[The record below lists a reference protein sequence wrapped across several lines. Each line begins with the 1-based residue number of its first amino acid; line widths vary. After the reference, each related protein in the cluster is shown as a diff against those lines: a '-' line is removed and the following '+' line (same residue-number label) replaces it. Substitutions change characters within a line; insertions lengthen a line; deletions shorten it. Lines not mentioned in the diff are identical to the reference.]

1 MESSPSLLV
10 LLLGELILLLLIIL
24 FFVVLYLRK
33 QKILLKKLLEKSN
46 QVKELYEEKA
56 REYEGFYANHKKDS
70 NNPSLPEYLA
80 QGIHDAQQRYEK
92 YTQAKIPKIDI
103 GQSFGAKVA
112 ALRFFYLTAEQEVFQ
127 ERGVTHAGWNLF
139 EKKLADIVRWFTK
152 QTTARQDVRSN
163 RTRLLQER
171 IDALKPF
178 EAEAKK
184 LQRSL
189 DLSKKRQEQL
199 ETTQKESKATIFSL
213 QKMLRSMKQ
222 PSPEGVEL
230 GKEISINNMSTEEY
244 LAHSSHKMESISTV
258 SDQQGNTLKNI
269 IFELNNH
276 HADMSP
282 DVRKKIESSIKM
294 MEIEMMK
301 SDQYIT
307 NLKKELKEAKLQ
319 ATNYALMLRDNKSAL
334 KSDLDGR
341 EEAKLHLTASSS
353 DFSLTE
359 LSSISPTDYLDR
371 DKIMQEI
378 RHLRGNNTAQRGLI
392 VQLEHELSLVK
403 DSLIETEDETVRLE
417 KQKEVNRLTRLV
429 KECEGCIEILESE
442 VDNLYLQLQERG
454 ALNANSGTSSSFDVN
469 ANANSNEPDSSQ
481 SSGDQDDV
489 IKLSFELEEMA
500 KEMEKIA
507 FQYRQTH
514 SVNQFIYDIIQCAT
528 VDEVAK
534 HIVQFIKEFN
544 ALAGFCI
551 NSTAGSAEYFPPHI
565 FNENMKELVKSFS
578 FKDPVFYL
586 GEGTLF
592 SSKKLCLMLLSD
604 PTQTKSLSEMTL
616 QGLVRVVDD
625 HVQHLES
632 ESMLAQRS
640 KGMASWIESTK
651 NHLSD
656 LDIQY
661 AFQVEENKKTFNN
674 FLAEIRQA
682 YHLLDLKGSG
692 AVLLDNAINE
702 YEQRMY
708 LLLSSGDVIDREI
721 SNLITHIDQ
730 LKS

>member
-10 LLLGELILLLLIIL
+10 LLLGEVILFLLIIV
-24 FFVVLYLRK
+24 FFLVLYLRK
-33 QKILLKKLLEKSN
+33 QKVLLKKLLEKSN
-46 QVKELYEEKA
+46 QVKAIYEEKS
-56 REYEGFYANHKKDS
+56 REYEGFYANHQQDN
-70 NNPSLPEYLA
+70 NNPSIPEYLTL
-80 QGIHDAQQRYEK
+80 GINDAKQRYEK
-92 YTQAKIPKIDI
+92 YSQAKIPKIDT
-103 GQSFGAKVA
+103 GQSFSAKVA
-112 ALRFFYLTAEQEVFQ
+112 ALRFFYLTAEHEVF
-127 ERGVTHAGWNLF
+127 EDRGVTHTGWNLF

-152 QTTARQDVRSN
+152 QTTNRQDVRNN
-163 RTRLLQER
+163 RMRLLQER
-171 IDALKPF
+171 IDVLKPF
-178 EAEAKK
+178 EVEAKK

-199 ETTQKESKATIFSL
+199 EIAQKESKVTILSL
-213 QKMLRSMKQ
+213 QKMLRSMKR
-222 PSPEGVEL
+222 PSPEGGEL
-230 GKEISINNMSTEEY
+230 DKEISINKMSTEEY
-244 LAHSSHKMESISTV
+244 LAHSAKKMESISAV
-258 SDQQGNTLKNI
+258 SNKQGNTLKNI

-276 HADMSP
+276 HAGMRP

-301 SDQYIT
+301 SDQYVT
-307 NLKKELKEAKLQ
+307 NLKKELKEAKFQ

-334 KSDLDGR
+334 RSDVDG
-341 EEAKLHLTASSS
+341 EGVLHLTASNS

-359 LSSISPTDYLDR
+359 LSSLSPTDYFDHE
-371 DKIMQEI
+371 KIMKEI
-378 RHLRGNNTAQRGLI
+378 KQLRGNNTAQRGII
-392 VQLEHELSLVK
+392 VKLEDELSLVK
-403 DSLIETEDETVRLE
+403 DTLLDTDDEIVRLE

-442 VDNLYLQLQERG
+442 VDNLYVQLQERSI
-454 ALNANSGTSSSFDVN
+454 ADVE
-469 ANANSNEPDSSQ
+469 ATDDSLLPV
-481 SSGDQDDV
+481 DENDV
-489 IKLSFELEEMA
+489 VRLGFELEEMA
-500 KEMEKIA
+500 NEMEKIA

-514 SVNQFIYDIIQCAT
+514 SVNQFIYDIIQCKS
-528 VDEVAK
+528 VDEAAK

-551 NSTAGSAEYFPPHI
+551 NSTAGSADYFPAHI
-565 FNENMKELVKSFS
+565 FNENLKSLVKSFS
-578 FKDPVFYL
+578 FQDPVFYL
-586 GEGTLF
+586 SEGTLF

-604 PTQTKSLSEMTL
+604 PAQTKPLSEMTL
-616 QGLVRVVDD
+616 QGLVRVVDG
-625 HVQHLES
+625 HVHHLETDR
-632 ESMLAQRS
+632 MLTQRS

-651 NHLSD
+651 NHLAD

-661 AFQVEENKKTFNN
+661 AFQVEENKKTFND

-692 AVLLDNAINE
+692 LILLDNAINE

-730 LKS
+730 LQS

>member
-1 MESSPSLLV
+1 M
-10 LLLGELILLLLIIL
+10 
-24 FFVVLYLRK
+24 
-33 QKILLKKLLEKSN
+33 
-46 QVKELYEEKA
+46 
-56 REYEGFYANHKKDS
+56 
-70 NNPSLPEYLA
+70 
-80 QGIHDAQQRYEK
+80 
-92 YTQAKIPKIDI
+92 
-103 GQSFGAKVA
+103 
-112 ALRFFYLTAEQEVFQ
+112 
-127 ERGVTHAGWNLF
+127 
-139 EKKLADIVRWFTK
+139 
-152 QTTARQDVRSN
+152 
-163 RTRLLQER
+163 QER

-199 ETTQKESKATIFSL
+199 EAAQKESKATILSL
-213 QKMLRSMKQ
+213 QKVLRSMKQ
-222 PSPEGVEL
+222 PSSEGVEL
-230 GKEISINNMSTEEY
+230 GKAVSINSMSTEEY
-244 LAHSSHKMESISTV
+244 LAHSANQMESISSV
-258 SDQQGNTLKNI
+258 SDKQGNTLKNI
-269 IFELNNH
+269 IFELKNH
-276 HADMSP
+276 TDISP
-282 DVRKKIESSIKM
+282 EVRKKMESSIKM

-307 NLKKELKEAKLQ
+307 SLKKELKEAKFQ
-319 ATNYALMLRDNKSAL
+319 ATNYALMLRDNKGVP
-334 KSDLDGR
+334 KNNIDGR
-341 EEAKLHLTASSS
+341 GEGALYLTASNS

-359 LSSISPTDYLDR
+359 LSELSPTDYLDR

-378 RHLRGNNTAQRGLI
+378 KQLRGNNTAQRGII
-392 VQLEHELSLVK
+392 VKLEHELSLVK
-403 DSLIETEDETVRLE
+403 DSLLETDDEVVRVE

-442 VDNLYLQLQERG
+442 VDHLYFQLQERG
-454 ALNANSGTSSSFDVN
+454 ATNVNSSSDVN
-469 ANANSNEPDSSQ
+469 DIDGQMLGDENEAAR
-481 SSGDQDDV
+481 
-489 IKLSFELEEMA
+489 LSFELDEMA

-514 SVNQFIYDIIQCAT
+514 SVNQFIYDIIQCKT

-551 NSTAGSAEYFPPHI
+551 NSAAGVAEYFPAHI
-565 FNENMKELVKSFS
+565 FNENMKGMVKSFS
-578 FKDPVFYL
+578 FQDPVFYL

-604 PTQTKSLSEMTL
+604 PTQTKPLSEMTL

-640 KGMASWIESTK
+640 KGMTSWIESTK

-721 SNLITHIDQ
+721 SNLIAHIDQ